1 MKLQLIRHATLWL
14 EYAGLT
20 CLIDPMFSDAETNP
34 PIVNT
39 ANPRRNP
46 LVPLPFPIAEIGQ
59 PDLIIVTHLHGDHWD
74 GAAAEAL
81 PKSTPILCQ
90 PGDEGVFK
98 AAGFTS
104 VTAINES
111 LTLQGVTLFRTSGQ
125 HGTGEIGKLMG
136 QVSGFVFKAENEP
149 TLYLAGDTIWCDD
162 VQQALETYLPDW
174 TVVNAGGAQFE
185 VGDPITMDANDVVSL
200 CQYAPFTKIVA
211 VHMDAINHC
220 HVTRADLRGRLGL
233 EGLLEQVVI
242 PEDGEWVTTVRN

>member
-1 MKLQLIRHATLWL
+1 MNLQFIRHATLWL
-14 EYAGLT
+14 DYAGLKF
-20 CLIDPMFSDAETNP
+20 LIDPMFSDQEANP

-46 LVPLPFPIAEIGQ
+46 IVPLPVPLAEIGQ
-59 PDLIIVTHLHGDHWD
+59 PDVIIVTHLHGDHWD

-90 PGDEGVFK
+90 PGDEGAFT

-104 VTAINES
+104 VMAIQES
-111 LTLQGVTLFRTSGQ
+111 FTLQGVTLYRTDGQ

-162 VQQALETYLPDW
+162 VQQALETHLPDW
-174 TVVNAGGAQFE
+174 TIVNAGGAQFE
-185 VGDPITMDANDVVSL
+185 VGDPITMDTNDVVSL
-200 CQYAPFTKIVA
+200 CRYAPFTKIVA

-220 HVTRADLRGRLGL
+220 HVTREDLRNRLAV

-242 PEDGEWVTTVRN
+242 PEDGAWVTTFRN

>member
-14 EYAGLT
+14 EYAGIKF
-20 CLIDPMFSDAETNP
+20 LIDPMFSDAGVNP

-39 ANPRRNP
+39 TNPRRNP
-46 LVPLPFPIAEIGQ
+46 LVPLPFPITEIDQ

-74 GAAAEAL
+74 GAAEEAL

-90 PGDEGVFK
+90 PGDEGAFK

-104 VTAINES
+104 VTAIQES
-111 LTLQGVTLFRTSGQ
+111 FTQQGVTLFRTSGQ

-200 CQYAPFTKIVA
+200 CRYAPFTKIVA

-220 HVTRADLRGRLGL
+220 HVTRADLRGRLGV

-242 PEDGEWVTTVRN
+242 PEDGEWVY